1 MNSSSKTRYDFFS
14 GENPIMPENSLRTA
28 KKKVT
33 VVMPAYNAAKT
44 LKETYE
50 RIPHAI
56 VDEIILVDDAS
67 RDDTYTRAQELGIVS
82 LRHRHN
88 LGYGGN
94 QKTCYSEALVREAD
108 VIVMLHPDGQYDP
121 SFLKPLIEPILKGE
135 ADVMLGSRMLH
146 RENALKG
153 GMPVWKYISN
163 IFLTTLENLTLKQKL
178 SEYHTGYRAYSRHF
192 LETIPFLRNS
202 NDFVF
207 DTQVLVQA
215 VQFKMRI
222 GEIPISTKYFTEA
235 SSVNFRT
242 SLIYGLKTLAVLFRY
257 LLHKTGILSYHPLL
271 PALILFSLYGR

>member
-1 MNSSSKTRYDFFS
+1 
-14 GENPIMPENSLRTA
+14 MPEPV

-50 RIPHAI
+50 RIPHEV

-94 QKTCYSEALVREAD
+94 QKTCYSEALERGAD
-108 VIVMLHPDGQYDP
+108 VVVMLHPDGQYDP

-135 ADVMLGSRMLH
+135 ADVMLGSRMFY
-146 RENALKG
+146 RQNALKG
-153 GMPVWKYISN
+153 GMPAWKYLSN
-163 IFLTTLENLTLKQKL
+163 IFLTTLENFVLGQKL

-192 LETIPFLRNS
+192 LETIPFLRDS

-215 VQFKMRI
+215 VEFKMRI

-235 SSVNFRT
+235 SSVNFKT
-242 SLIYGLKTLAVLFRY
+242 SFIYGVKTLGVLFRY
-257 LLHKTGILSYHPLL
+257 GLHKAGLLRYRPLL
-271 PALILFSLYGR
+271 AGLLALFLCDVRV